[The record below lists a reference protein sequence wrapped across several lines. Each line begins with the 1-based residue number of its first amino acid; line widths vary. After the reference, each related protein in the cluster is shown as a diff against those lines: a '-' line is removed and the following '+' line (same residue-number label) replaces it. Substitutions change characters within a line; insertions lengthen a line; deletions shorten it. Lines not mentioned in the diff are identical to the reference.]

1 MSLAPKDEQK
11 FNELCAKPYKDQAV
25 WFLNAYWKK
34 FGQKE
39 ATNVFDYYN
48 KCVEF
53 DEKKAAGNQLDE
65 LNAHR
70 FLEKVDKT
78 LTVVSLRDKLG
89 KAGIDKNAKRKYVPL
104 THFLV
109 IHYNVNPSELANAP
123 QGDNQE
129 EVERAQK
136 LLEQVQ
142 AAFEEASRTAE
153 ASKKAEAAA
162 KQAQAE
168 LEAAK
173 AELQAQE
180 DAFNHRTEELKA
192 KSATGG
198 AVQMNK
204 AKNELAQHLGSDP
217 LPLRKAKITN
227 EAAVKKAEKASAA
240 AETARVAAENALED
254 ATKKLGEAE
263 AYLEEVKSRPGSAQG
278 ALWWI
283 ERELAE
289 AKKYLPKSKGGVER
303 K

>member
-1 MSLAPKDEQK
+1 MSLNPKDEQA
-11 FNELCAKPYKDQAV
+11 FNTLCSKPYKDQAV

-34 FGQKE
+34 FGEKE
-39 ATNVFDYYN
+39 AQNVFEYYN
-48 KCVEF
+48 KCVEL
-53 DEKKAAGNQLDE
+53 DEKKTAGNQLDE

-70 FLEKVDKT
+70 FLEKCDKT
-78 LTVVSLRDKLG
+78 LTVVSLRDRLS
-89 KAGIDKNAKRKYVPL
+89 KAGIDRNAKRKFVPL

-142 AAFEEASRTAE
+142 HAFQEAQRTAE
-153 ASKKAEAAA
+153 LSAKAEAAA

-173 AELQAQE
+173 TELQAQE
-180 DAFNHRTEELKA
+180 DAFNNKTTQLQA
-192 KSATGG
+192 KTTSGST
-198 AVQMNK
+198 VQMSK
-204 AKNELAQHLGSDP
+204 AKNELAQHLSSDP

-240 AETARVAAENALED
+240 AEAARIAADNALDE
-254 ATKKLGEAE
+254 ATKKLAEAE
-263 AYLEEVKSRPGSAQG
+263 AYLQEVKSRPGSAAG

-283 ERELAE
+283 ERELHE
-289 AKKYLPKSKGGVER
+289 AKKYLPKSKGGLER

>member
-1 MSLAPKDEQK
+1 MSLNPKDEQA
-11 FNELCAKPYKDQAV
+11 FNNLCAKPYKDQAV

-34 FGQKE
+34 FGEKE
-39 ATNVFDYYN
+39 ATNVFDYYH
-48 KCVEF
+48 KCIEL

-78 LTVVSLRDKLG
+78 LTVVSLRDKLN
-89 KAGIDKNAKRKYVPL
+89 KAGIDKNAKRKFVPL

-142 AAFEEASRTAE
+142 HAFSEAQRTAE
-153 ASKKAEAAA
+153 LSHKAEVAA

-180 DAFNHRTEELKA
+180 
-192 KSATGG
+192 ATR
-198 AVQMNK
+198 K
-204 AKNELAQHLGSDP
+204 LA
-217 LPLRKAKITN
+217 
-227 EAAVKKAEKASAA
+227 
-240 AETARVAAENALED
+240 
-254 ATKKLGEAE
+254 EAE
-263 AYLEEVKSRPGSAQG
+263 AYLEEVKSRPGSAAG

-283 ERELAE
+283 ERELHE
-289 AKKYLPKSKGGVER
+289 AKKYLPKSKGGLER

>member
-1 MSLAPKDEQK
+1 MSLNPKDEQA
-11 FNELCAKPYKDQAV
+11 FNNLCAKPYKDQAV

-34 FGQKE
+34 FGEKE
-39 ATNVFDYYN
+39 ATNVFDYYH
-48 KCVEF
+48 KCIEL

-78 LTVVSLRDKLG
+78 LTVVSLRDKLN
-89 KAGIDKNAKRKYVPL
+89 KAGIDKNAKRKFVPL

-142 AAFEEASRTAE
+142 HAFSEAQRTAE
-153 ASKKAEAAA
+153 LSHKAEVAA

-180 DAFNHRTEELKA
+180 DAFNNRTAELQA
-192 KSATGG
+192 KSTQGG

-204 AKNELAQHLGSDP
+204 AKNELAQHLSSDP

-240 AETARVAAENALED
+240 AEAARIAAENALEE
-254 ATKKLGEAE
+254 ATRKLAEAE
-263 AYLEEVKSRPGSAQG
+263 AYLEEVKSRPGSAAG

-283 ERELAE
+283 ERELHE
-289 AKKYLPKSKGGVER
+289 AKKYLPKSKGGLER